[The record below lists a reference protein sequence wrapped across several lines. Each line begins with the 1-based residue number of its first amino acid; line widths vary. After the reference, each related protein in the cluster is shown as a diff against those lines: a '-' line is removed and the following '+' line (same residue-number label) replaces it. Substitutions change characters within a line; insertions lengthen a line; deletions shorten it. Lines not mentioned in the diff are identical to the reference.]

1 MFFPYKDDNP
11 RILFPFVTYGIIAI
25 NILVFVVQFI
35 LSNNNPQLGATFIF
49 TFGFVP
55 AEFNLLTIFTSMFMH
70 GGFAHIIGNM
80 WFLYIFGDNVE
91 SILGHVKYFIFYIA
105 CGVGAALAQFFIE
118 PSSQIPM
125 IGASGAIAG
134 VLGAYM
140 IRFPKAR
147 VHVFVIFIFITTIV
161 VPAQIVLGLWFLM
174 QLTNGLGSIGVNT
187 TGGVAW
193 FAHIGG
199 FIAGVALLNF
209 LQKVRFEK
217 NEK

>member
-11 RILFPFVTYGIIAI
+11 RVLFPFVTFGIITLNVLI
-25 NILVFVVQFI
+25 FLGQFWI
-35 LSNNNPQLGATFIF
+35 SGNNPDIGKSLVYMY
-49 TFGFVP
+49 GFVP
-55 AEFNLLTIFTSMFMH
+55 AEFNPLTIFTSMFMH

-91 SILGHVKYFIFYIA
+91 SILGHVKYFMFYLA
-105 CGVGAALAQFFIE
+105 CGIGAALAQFFVE
-118 PSSQIPM
+118 PASQVPM
-125 IGASGAIAG
+125 IGASGAVAG

-147 VHVFVIFIFITTIV
+147 VHVLAVIIIFITTFV

-174 QLTNGLGSIGVNT
+174 QLSGGLGSLGVDT

-199 FIAGVALLNF
+199 FIIGVTSLKYFQNF
-209 LQKVRFEK
+209 RIE
-217 NEK
+217 

>member
-11 RILFPFVTYGIIAI
+11 RVLFPFVTFGIITLNVLI
-25 NILVFVVQFI
+25 FLGQFWI
-35 LSNNNPQLGATFIF
+35 SGNNPGIGKSLVYMY
-49 TFGFVP
+49 GFVP
-55 AEFNLLTIFTSMFMH
+55 AEFNPLTIFTSMFMH

-91 SILGHVKYFIFYIA
+91 SILGHVKYFMFYLA
-105 CGVGAALAQFFIE
+105 CGIGAALAQFFVE
-118 PSSQIPM
+118 PASQVPM
-125 IGASGAIAG
+125 IGASGAVAG

-147 VHVFVIFIFITTIV
+147 VHVLAVIIIFIATFV

-174 QLTNGLGSIGVNT
+174 QLSGGLGSLGVDT

-199 FIAGVALLNF
+199 FIIGVTSLKYFQNF
-209 LQKVRFEK
+209 RIE
-217 NEK
+217 

>member
-11 RILFPFVTYGIIAI
+11 RVLFPFVTFGIITLNVLI
-25 NILVFVVQFI
+25 FLGQFWI
-35 LSNNNPQLGATFIF
+35 SGNNPDIGRSLVYMY
-49 TFGFVP
+49 GFVP
-55 AEFNLLTIFTSMFMH
+55 AEFNPLTIFTSMFMH

-80 WFLYIFGDNVE
+80 LFLYIFGDNVE
-91 SILGHVKYFIFYIA
+91 SILGHVKYFIFYLA
-105 CGVGAALAQFFIE
+105 CGIGAALAQFFVE
-118 PSSQIPM
+118 PASQVPM
-125 IGASGAIAG
+125 IGASGAVAG

-147 VHVFVIFIFITTIV
+147 VHVLAVIIIFITTFI

-174 QLTNGLGSIGVNT
+174 QLSGGLGSLGVDT

-199 FIAGVALLNF
+199 FLIGVTSLKYFQNF
-209 LQKVRFEK
+209 RIE
-217 NEK
+217 

>member
-11 RILFPFVTYGIIAI
+11 RVLFPFVTFGII
-25 NILVFVVQFI
+25 ILNVLIFLGQFWI
-35 LSNNNPQLGATFIF
+35 SGNDPGIGKSLVYMY
-49 TFGFVP
+49 GFVP
-55 AEFNLLTIFTSMFMH
+55 AEFNPLTIFTSMFMH

-91 SILGHVKYFIFYIA
+91 SILGHVKYFMFYLA
-105 CGVGAALAQFFIE
+105 CGIGAALAQFFIE
-118 PSSQIPM
+118 PASQVPM
-125 IGASGAIAG
+125 IGASGAVAG

-147 VHVFVIFIFITTIV
+147 VHVLAVIIIFITTFV

-174 QLTNGLGSIGVNT
+174 QLSGGLGSLGVDT

-199 FIAGVALLNF
+199 FIIGVTSLKYFQNF
-209 LQKVRFEK
+209 RIE
-217 NEK
+217 